1 MLVNAARSQLVV
13 VDIQE
18 RLLPVV
24 CEGEKVVCQSAILL
38 AGAERL
44 SVPVTVT
51 EQYPKGLGPTVRG
64 VADAVPAGAA
74 ILPKS
79 AFSAVNVPAIGERF
93 AALRAEGRD
102 QIVLCGMEAHICV
115 LQTALGLRMSGFEV
129 FVVADAVS
137 SRAPQSVSAACAR
150 LLHAGCQWVTT
161 EMVLF
166 EWLERAGTNEFRALS
181 ALIR

>member
-1 MLVNAARSQLVV
+1 MLLNAARSHFVV

-18 RLLPVV
+18 RLLPAV
-24 CEGEKVVCQSAILL
+24 CDGEKVVHQSGILL
-38 AGAERL
+38 AAADRL

-51 EQYPKGLGPTVRG
+51 EQYPKGLGPTVR
-64 VADAVPAGAA
+64 AIAERVPARAA

-79 AFSAVNVPAIGERF
+79 TFSAGNDPAASERF
-93 AALRAEGRD
+93 STLRAEGRD
-102 QIVLCGMEAHICV
+102 QIVLSGMEAHICV
-115 LQTALGLRMSGFEV
+115 LQTAIGLRMSGFEV

-137 SRAPQSVSAACAR
+137 SRTPQSVSAACAR

-166 EWLERAGTNEFRALS
+166 EWLERAGTDDFRALS
-181 ALIR
+181 TLIR